1 MRLSRRLCWLAA
13 VATVVLASGSLMASA
28 APAVQQ
34 LLNDNGWRPQWG
46 MDRIDQREAT
56 LDDRYHYQR
65 TGRGVHVYVF
75 DSGIN
80 SLHEEFSGRL
90 EPGFNVVADSLG
102 TEDCSGHGTHSASV
116 VGGSVYG
123 VAKDVRIVPVRV
135 LNCRNSQPS
144 SAALYPAID
153 WIIDHHQAGVPAVV
167 NLSVGMPKSSAFNE
181 AVRRLISDGVIVVA
195 AAGNQNRDA
204 CSYSPASETSAIV
217 VGAIDRSASRAS
229 YSNHGPCVDLFAPGS
244 DVVAGWIGSP
254 SVYRSSSGTSNAA
267 PLVSGIVAL
276 MLEAEPTLTQGE
288 VEKRLIASA
297 TVGALSNVGAGS
309 PNLLAYSLF
318 VSPGDGA
325 VSPTTTT
332 VSPVVPPTTA
342 PPYTVAPPVSTAPPT
357 TLVPPVGSVIP
368 DDLSC
373 IQPARRTLFHKVPYV
388 CVNVGDRLMWIP
400 MRYSPGRP

>member
-13 VATVVLASGSLMASA
+13 VTAVVLASGSLMASA

-204 CSYSPASETSAIV
+204 CLYSPASETSAIV

-254 SVYRSSSGTSNAA
+254 NVYRSSSGTSNAA

-288 VEKRLIASA
+288 MEKRLIASA

-325 VSPTTTT
+325 GSPTTTT
-332 VSPVVPPTTA
+332 VLPVVPPTTA

-357 TLVPPVGSVIP
+357 TLVPPVGGVIP